1 MERKKILFLAEAVT
15 LAHVGRPLALAQT
28 LDRRYY
34 DVHFACAAGYEMF
47 FKGSNL
53 SSWTVH
59 SISSERFLAALAAG
73 RPVYDAATLQQYVQD
88 DLRVLQA
95 VRPDVVVGD
104 FRLSLS
110 VSARRA
116 GVPYVALINAYWSP
130 YVRQHYQVPAIGL
143 ARALPIALADPL
155 FRLVQPLAF
164 ALHSMPLNQVRRSYR
179 LPSLGHDLRRI
190 YTDADY
196 VLYSDIP
203 EMFPAHDLPDTHSY
217 LGPVT
222 WSPPTP
228 LPAWWDA
235 MAAEP
240 PVIYLTL
247 GSSGQGALLP
257 QILRALAPMPVQVIA
272 ATAGQVDPGPLPDNA
287 RAADYLPG
295 EEAAR
300 RARLVICNGG
310 SPTSQQA
317 LAAGVP
323 VLGIAGN
330 LDQYL
335 NMQGVVSAGAG
346 VLLRSDRLNEEQLRA
361 RVMELVDEPATR
373 AAAGRMA
380 LLFGSYDIGERFR
393 KVLARAAG
401 EGGRKE

>member
-1 MERKKILFLAEAVT
+1 M
-15 LAHVGRPLALAQT
+15 
-28 LDRRYY
+28 
-34 DVHFACAAGYEMF
+34 
-47 FKGSNL
+47 
-53 SSWTVH
+53 
-59 SISSERFLAALAAG
+59 
-73 RPVYDAATLQQYVQD
+73 
-88 DLRVLQA
+88 
-95 VRPDVVVGD
+95 
-104 FRLSLS
+104 
-110 VSARRA
+110 
-116 GVPYVALINAYWSP
+116 
-130 YVRQHYQVPAIGL
+130 
-143 ARALPIALADPL
+143 
-155 FRLVQPLAF
+155 
-164 ALHSMPLNQVRRSYR
+164 RRSYR

-190 YTDADY
+190 YTDADH
-196 VLYSDIP
+196 VLYSDVP

-228 LPAWWDA
+228 PPAWWDA
-235 MAAEP
+235 MAADAP
-240 PVIYLTL
+240 IIYLTL

-257 QILRALAPMPVQVIA
+257 RILRALAPMPVRVIA

-287 RAADYLPG
+287 RAAAYLPG

-335 NMQGVVSAGAG
+335 NMQGVVAAGAG
-346 VLLRSDRLNEEQLRA
+346 ALLRSDRLNPELLRA
-361 RVMELVDEPATR
+361 KVVELLEEPAAR

-380 LLFGSYDIGERFR
+380 QLFDGYDIGERWPSYFA
-393 KVLARAAG
+393 LRAAPLG
-401 EGGRKE
+401 APGARQVTSAGCGGVGDPDGDGILILSGHLVFNDASFTAAGPVGTGSFDSRFMIDYVDPAYLDIVTGSIFQDKITGTTNVPSFFTPTSMWDGATPTTVPFLKVDSSQSFAAVPEPATLALIGLGFVGLAMGSRRKAQS